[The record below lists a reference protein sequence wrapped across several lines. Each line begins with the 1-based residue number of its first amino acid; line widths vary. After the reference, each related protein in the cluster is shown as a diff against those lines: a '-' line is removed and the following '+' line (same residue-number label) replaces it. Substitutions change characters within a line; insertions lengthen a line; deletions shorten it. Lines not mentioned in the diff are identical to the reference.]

1 MLANFFSKNSSPL
14 AKKLENVLG
23 FKPKTIALY
32 EKALRHKSASINN
45 NGIKENNERLEFL
58 GDAILDSIAAT
69 YFFKKF
75 PLKEEGFL
83 TTMKS
88 RLVSRKNLNQIAL
101 KIGIKELLE
110 TNIRQD
116 SKTILGDALEA
127 IIGAIYLDRG
137 FEKTQEFVVK
147 KLIGTYM
154 DIEHLINTEVN
165 FKSKVIE
172 WAQKNKTEIEFVTH
186 EKIVNN
192 QSVFHSFLNLK
203 GEEKAEGMGKSKKTA
218 EQAAAEKFFQ
228 SLSKED

>member
-1 MLANFFSKNSSPL
+1 LLSNFFSKNSSPL

-45 NGIKENNERLEFL
+45 NGTKENNERLEFL

-110 TNIRQD
+110 ANIRQD

-137 FEKTQEFVVK
+137 FDKTQEFVVK

-186 EKIVNN
+186 EKIIDD
-192 QSVFHSFLNLK
+192 QSIFQSFLKLN
-203 GEEKAEGMGKSKKTA
+203 GEEQAEGMGKSKKVA
-218 EQAAAEKFFQ
+218 EQAAAEKFFL
-228 SLSKED
+228 SLSQED

>member
-1 MLANFFSKNSSPL
+1 MLSNFFSKNSSPL
-14 AKKLENVLG
+14 SKKLENVLG
-23 FKPKTIALY
+23 FKPKNIALY
-32 EKALRHKSASINN
+32 EKALRHKSASLNN

-75 PLKEEGFL
+75 PLKEEGYL

-88 RLVSRKNLNQIAL
+88 RLVSRKNLNQIAH
-101 KIGIKELLE
+101 KIGIKKLLE
-110 TNIRQD
+110 ANIRQE

-127 IIGAIYLDRG
+127 LIGAIYLDRG
-137 FEKTQEFVVK
+137 FEKTEEFVVK

-154 DIEHLINTEVN
+154 DIEQLINTEVN

-186 EKIVNN
+186 EKIIDD
-192 QSVFHSFLNLK
+192 QIIFQSFLKLN
-203 GEEKAEGMGKSKKTA
+203 GEEQTEGVGKSKKVA
-218 EQAAAEKFFQ
+218 EQSAAEKFFL
-228 SLSKED
+228 SLSQED

>member
-1 MLANFFSKNSSPL
+1 MLSNFFSKNSSPL

-45 NGIKENNERLEFL
+45 NGTKENNERLEFL

-110 TNIRQD
+110 ANIRQD

-137 FEKTQEFVVK
+137 FDKTQEFVVK

-186 EKIVNN
+186 EKIIDD
-192 QSVFHSFLNLK
+192 QSIFQSFLKLN
-203 GEEKAEGMGKSKKTA
+203 GEEQAEGMGKSKKVA
-218 EQAAAEKFFQ
+218 EQAAAEKFFL
-228 SLSKED
+228 SLSQED

>member
-1 MLANFFSKNSSPL
+1 MLSNFFSKNSSPL

-110 TNIRQD
+110 ANIRQD

-192 QSVFHSFLNLK
+192 QSVFEAFLYLK
-203 GEEKAEGMGKSKKTA
+203 GEEKTEGMGKSKKVA
-218 EQAAAEKFFQ
+218 EQAAAEKFFL
-228 SLSKED
+228 SLFNED